1 MCRKFEYISAGSHV
15 CRTHRSLLLL
25 WRLHS
30 GVEVGCVLRRERGAL
45 HASGVWLQLI
55 REASCV
61 GRWFPVYLSLLRQ
74 SVLNWLTV
82 VSKPANPLHT
92 CLLTAQVFL
101 AAALGTASVQSS
113 TGRCTVSHLY
123 CGLFD

>member
-1 MCRKFEYISAGSHV
+1 MWAG
-15 CRTHRSLLLL
+15 RTRSLLLL

-30 GVEVGCVLRRERGAL
+30 GVEVDCMLWRERRGTC
-45 HASGVWLQLI
+45 VWLQLI

-92 CLLTAQVFL
+92 CLLTVQVFL
-101 AAALGTASVQSS
+101 AAALGTASVHSS
-113 TGRCTVSHLY
+113 TGRRTVSHLY

>member
-1 MCRKFEYISAGSHV
+1 MCRKFENISAGSHV
-15 CRTHRSLLLL
+15 CRTHHSLLLL

-30 GVEVGCVLRRERGAL
+30 GVEVDCCGERSAACVRCVVTA
-45 HASGVWLQLI
+45 HQSGEL
-55 REASCV
+55 

-101 AAALGTASVQSS
+101 LGTASVQSS
-113 TGRCTVSHLY
+113 AGRRTVSRLY

>member
-1 MCRKFEYISAGSHV
+1 MSVRGRTCAGHTTL
-15 CRTHRSLLLL
+15 CFY
-25 WRLHS
+25 S
-30 GVEVGCVLRRERGAL
+30 GIYTQEWKWTVVERAAL

-101 AAALGTASVQSS
+101 LGTASVQSS
-113 TGRCTVSHLY
+113 AGRCTVSRLY